1 MRDTCKDWALIL
13 LSQLDEVT
21 RARMIFI
28 WWRTWHIRN
37 NIIFGDGKCGIEQS
51 TLFLMSYFEAFQ
63 GPKDQPE
70 IENSKGKQPAQNQ
83 SVARVIQKSI
93 STETW
98 KKRIL
103 VGQS

>member
-37 NIIFGDGKCGIEQS
+37 KIIFGDGKCGIEQS

-63 GPKDQPE
+63 GLKDQPE
-70 IENSKGKQPAQNQ
+70 IENSKGKQPAP
-83 SVARVIQKSI
+83 VARVIQKSI